1 MEPIQ
6 VIPYPILAGAIF
18 SFGLVVGSFANV
30 CIYRLPKKE
39 SVVVP
44 RSHCPACHSTLR
56 PLDNIPL
63 ISYLI
68 LGGKCR
74 NCAIRISLIY
84 PTIEAITALL
94 MLAGLLRFGASLEF
108 FVYALVATSLV
119 IITAIDIKHQIIPD
133 VITIPGIAFGLIV
146 GICTIGYNDS
156 LLGLF
161 LGSGLFYLLAVL
173 SNGGMGGGDIKY
185 IAAIGALLGWQKVL
199 LVIFIGAFLGSIV
212 GLFLII
218 IQKKSRKSTIPFG
231 PFLAVGTLI
240 TLFYGNSLI
249 RVYLEYFGR

>member
-1 MEPIQ
+1 
-6 VIPYPILAGAIF
+6 
-18 SFGLVVGSFANV
+18 
-30 CIYRLPKKE
+30 
-39 SVVVP
+39 
-44 RSHCPACHSTLR
+44 
-56 PLDNIPL
+56 
-63 ISYLI
+63 
-68 LGGKCR
+68 
-74 NCAIRISLIY
+74 
-84 PTIEAITALL
+84 
-94 MLAGLLRFGASLEF
+94 MLAGLLRFGTSLEF

-249 RVYLEYFGR
+249 QVYLEYFGR